1 MLALGIVA
9 LTAALLGFFL
19 HRWLW
24 RHIPKLVGAPMPA
37 IVVDLGTA
45 IAAAALVTAAVATEG
60 SDWSGLAYSFFAIAA
75 VQLSVIDWRLRLLPN
90 ILVLPSGLIGI
101 ILLVA
106 SAAFE
111 DRWNDLV
118 RALTGAVL
126 LFLLYLGLALVS
138 PKSLGM
144 GDVKLAIMVGL
155 YLAFQGW
162 TSLLLGAAA
171 GFLIGAL
178 IGVTLIGARR
188 AGLKSVIPFGP
199 SILTGAA
206 LVLFLMHGRTLR

>member
-9 LTAALLGFFL
+9 LTAAMLGSFL

-24 RHIPKLVGAPMPA
+24 RHMPKLAGAPMPA
-37 IVVDLGTA
+37 MVVDLGAGIATA
-45 IAAAALVTAAVATEG
+45 VLVTAAVATERAG
-60 SDWSGLAYSFFAIAA
+60 WSGLAYSFFAIVA
-75 VQLSVIDWRLRLLPN
+75 VQLSVIDWRLRILPN
-90 ILVLPSGLIGI
+90 ILVLPSGLIGLV
-101 ILLVA
+101 LLVA

-111 DRWNDLV
+111 DRWDDLV

-126 LFLLYLGLALVS
+126 LFLLYLVLALVS

-144 GDVKLAIMVGL
+144 GDVKLAGIVGL

-162 TSLLLGAAA
+162 TSLLLGAAT
-171 GFLIGAL
+171 GFLLGAL
-178 IGVTLIGARR
+178 IGVALLSARR
-188 AGLKSVIPFGP
+188 AGPKSMIPFGP

-206 LVLFLMHGRTLR
+206 LVLFLMHGSVLR